1 MHTKVNNYSS
11 AKNVFNCRN
20 ANKSYLLQK
29 CKQKLSFAIVQ
40 TKVIFC
46 NSASKS
52 YLLQQCKQ
60 KLSLTGCAHKSYRSF
75 DAILRFL
82 WHKSWYADEMWT
94 YEILI
99 LFSPLDF
106 SVILYFW
113 RQPFS
118 RILAVILKFDI
129 FWAEKKILF

>member
-75 DAILRFL
+75 DAILRFFTHSPEFMMSQNSWGVGGTNSQIL
-82 WHKSWYADEMWT
+82 WGFAFKAS
-94 YEILI
+94 LI
-99 LFSPLDF
+99 QITIMSN
-106 SVILYFW
+106 VIWL
-113 RQPFS
+113 
-118 RILAVILKFDI
+118 
-129 FWAEKKILF
+129 